1 MNTVQDA
8 SLDHTLSNFIECG
21 VNSSNLFRHN
31 VRCAIAATQE
41 AIGFVIANDLLLRR
55 IESQRTAEAVRGI
68 GQVYECR

>member
-1 MNTVQDA
+1 MGCPFGETGM
-8 SLDHTLSNFIECG
+8 SRNF
-21 VNSSNLFRHN
+21 NSSNLFRDN

-41 AIGFVIANDLLLRR
+41 AIGFVIADDLFLRR